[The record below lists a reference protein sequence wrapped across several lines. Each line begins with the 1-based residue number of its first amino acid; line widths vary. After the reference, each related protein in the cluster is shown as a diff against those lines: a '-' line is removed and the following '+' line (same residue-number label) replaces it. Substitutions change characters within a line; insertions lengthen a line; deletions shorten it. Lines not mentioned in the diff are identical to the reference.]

1 MPHRLVDTH
10 VHVWDLGHLRYPW
23 LQGVPRLNIRVLPA
37 DIDRTGAADAM
48 VFVQAECVREQ
59 AEAEVAWVAA
69 LEWPELVG
77 IVAHA
82 DIEAPDASEQ
92 LHRLAATRLVVG
104 VRRILQGEASGRLRR
119 PDLVAGLRAVGKAGL
134 VFDATVR
141 ADQLG
146 ELVQLHNAASET
158 VVVLDHLGNPPTES
172 PWSSAPA
179 VAWRAGIHAVAANPL
194 AILKVSGLTA
204 EARTPGAWGATRAYV
219 AEAIDAF
226 GVDRVMLGSDFPV
239 SARGDAG
246 TVAWWEVLDDL
257 GLGEDEQAAVR
268 SGTASTVYRITTPRK
283 DTPE

>member
-10 VHVWDLGHLRYPW
+10 VHVWDPGHLKYPW
-23 LQGVPRLNIRVLPA
+23 LEGVPRLNIRMLPA
-37 DIDRTGAADAM
+37 DIDRTGGADSM
-48 VFVQAECVREQ
+48 VFVQAESVKEQ
-59 AEAEVAWVAA
+59 AEAEVDWVAA
-69 LEWPELVG
+69 LEWPELAG

-82 DIEAPDASEQ
+82 GIEAPDATDQ
-92 LHRLAATRLVVG
+92 LDRLAATPLVVG
-104 VRRILQGEASGRLRR
+104 VRRILQGEAAGWLRR
-119 PDLVAGLRAVGKAGL
+119 PDLVAGLRAVGNAGL

-146 ELVQLHNAASET
+146 ELAELLGEASET

-179 VAWRAGIHAVAANPL
+179 GVWRAGIHAVAANPM
-194 AILKVSGLTA
+194 AILKVSGLSA
-204 EARTPGAWGATRAYV
+204 EARSAGAWGTTRAYV

-226 GVDRVMLGSDFPV
+226 GVHRVMLGSDFPV

-257 GLGEDEQAAVR
+257 GLGKDEQAAVR

-283 DTPE
+283 DTPQ